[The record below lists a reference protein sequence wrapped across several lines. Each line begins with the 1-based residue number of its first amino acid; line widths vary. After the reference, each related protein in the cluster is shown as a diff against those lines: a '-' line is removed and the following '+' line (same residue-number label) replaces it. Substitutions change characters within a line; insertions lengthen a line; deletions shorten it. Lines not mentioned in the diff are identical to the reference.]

1 MALSWNLTDF
11 IPEKNQQSTVRRPKS
26 KCTISRTISLA
37 TAISESNLTVLYLCM
52 CNSLAEIIS
61 QTEDPGGGG
70 VLMFAL
76 AVALKDPYD
85 PFGIWTVSS

>member
-1 MALSWNLTDF
+1 
-11 IPEKNQQSTVRRPKS
+11 
-26 KCTISRTISLA
+26 
-37 TAISESNLTVLYLCM
+37 M

-61 QTEDPGGGG
+61 QTEDPGGGGG

-85 PFGIWTVSS
+85 PFGIWTVSSLTEWPHNKHLF